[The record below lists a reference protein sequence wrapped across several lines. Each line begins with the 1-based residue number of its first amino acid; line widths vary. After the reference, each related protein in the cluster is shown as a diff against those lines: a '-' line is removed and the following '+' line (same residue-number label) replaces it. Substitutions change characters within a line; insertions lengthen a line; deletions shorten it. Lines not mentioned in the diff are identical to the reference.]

1 MKLYVL
7 VGAAVSA
14 LLLPRAALCQT
25 ESYPSQ
31 ANDTRTQ
38 SANPH
43 AVVNNSLPTDSGSG
57 MNNPSQHGRA
67 NAVFVEHE
75 ITKARAKGK
84 DVTGAEG
91 QYKMGMAA
99 LNRGLNKEAA
109 QHFDTALRAVGV
121 EPKAQGY
128 NPGETTHGHAAVPG
142 SATH

>member
-1 MKLYVL
+1 MKFYIIAGVAI
-7 VGAAVSA
+7 GA
-14 LLLPRAALCQT
+14 LLLPGFGFCQA
-25 ESYPSQ
+25 ENPPSS

-43 AVVNNSLPTDSGSG
+43 AVVNNSLPTNGGAG

-67 NAVFVEHE
+67 NAIFVKHE
-75 ITKARAKGK
+75 IAKARAEGK

-121 EPKAQGY
+121 EPKAQGQ
-128 NPGETTHGHAAVPG
+128 NPGETMSGHTSMPG
-142 SATH
+142 ETKP